1 MPRGRSSGLESRF
14 AMEREEGFNLT
25 TTDAKIPG
33 YSSLTDRNMAA
44 YYEKR
49 TVRKRMIKKGFVSLL
64 YSCPVRPNCPPVRVV
79 LRQHR
84 AVLQMDTTGRTYD
97 INKKNAAINVIEQ
110 EFRKSQKEDRQ
121 RMVEEKELRRRIQ
134 SHRRAILETEQRERR
149 LQDLKA
155 DRALGQEVARISR
168 AVIQPE
174 LNPSSVTSG
183 MSSIMSET
191 ASSAP
196 DEGEEDDEDLQEEEA
211 EVGNELAGMTEQERN
226 LMKAMNAL

>member
-49 TVRKRMIKKGFVSLL
+49 TVRKRMIKKGF
-64 YSCPVRPNCPPVRVV
+64 
-79 LRQHR
+79 
-84 AVLQMDTTGRTYD
+84 MDTTGRTYD

-121 RMVEEKELRRRIQ
+121 RMVRRK
-134 SHRRAILETEQRERR
+134 SCA
-149 LQDLKA
+149 A
-155 DRALGQEVARISR
+155 
-168 AVIQPE
+168 
-174 LNPSSVTSG
+174 
-183 MSSIMSET
+183 
-191 ASSAP
+191 ASSHT
-196 DEGEEDDEDLQEEEA
+196 DVRFWRLSSGSEGCK
-211 EVGNELAGMTEQERN
+211 T
-226 LMKAMNAL
+226 